1 MCAFYHGTLNC
12 NDIHVQGIYLHVW
25 DTHVFTFQKFVR
37 DVRCNVWAGFKD
49 VKDGQT
55 NGTFLETY
63 WADVSTLRAAAAAV
77 CHCLV
82 TKLWCTKL
90 NQKDDGNWLSVYMC
104 VLLIALQKES
114 SEAVFMGYYL
124 HLVVSGNH
132 QTTSSSVKLPAHWG
146 KVALTEVLLYF
157 IRMGPKQLPSVNWH
171 VQYNIGACT
180 CTCMSRCF
188 ENWLLLSVNSQIY
201 DVRSGWWN
209 TIASHCV
216 EWPSCV
222 TGACYF

>member
-1 MCAFYHGTLNC
+1 MIFFITRWRRR
-12 NDIHVQGIYLHVW
+12 V
-25 DTHVFTFQKFVR
+25 
-37 DVRCNVWAGFKD
+37 
-49 VKDGQT
+49 
-55 NGTFLETY
+55 
-63 WADVSTLRAAAAAV
+63 VSVASVPHRRNRWNRAVTWRAAA
-77 CHCLV
+77 
-82 TKLWCTKL
+82 
-90 NQKDDGNWLSVYMC
+90 
-104 VLLIALQKES
+104 S
-114 SEAVFMGYYL
+114 SRRSRHRASA
-124 HLVVSGNH
+124 SGQEMRASSSKRG